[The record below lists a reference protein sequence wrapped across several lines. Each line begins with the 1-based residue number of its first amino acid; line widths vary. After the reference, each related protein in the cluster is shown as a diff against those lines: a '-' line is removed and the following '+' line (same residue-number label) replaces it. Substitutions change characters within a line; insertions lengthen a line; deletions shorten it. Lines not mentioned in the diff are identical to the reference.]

1 MAYCGVDELKEYLG
15 VTGTADDAMLLT
27 LLAAAQR
34 TIDSYCARTFEATAD
49 TVRTFDSQRDVDG
62 YTLTVDSD
70 LCAITSIVNGDGTT
84 ISNSHYVTEPRNE
97 TPYYAIRLK
106 TSAGKVWTS
115 TVSGDSENA
124 ITITGKWAY
133 STSAPSDIA
142 HVCKRLAAYIY
153 RQKDN
158 AGDLDRAV
166 IAGNS
171 TILPAQIPSDIRL
184 MLTPYKRL
192 SR

>member
-15 VTGTADDAMLLT
+15 IESATDEPMLLT
-27 LLAAAQR
+27 FLATAQR
-34 TIDSYCARTFEATAD
+34 IIDSYCARTFEATAD
-49 TVRTFDSQRDVDG
+49 TVRTFDSQCDVDG

-106 TSAGKVWTS
+106 ASAGNVWTS

-124 ITITGKWAY
+124 ITVTGKWAY

-184 MLTPYKRL
+184 MLAPYRRL

>member
-1 MAYCGVDELKEYLG
+1 MAYCGVEELKEYLG
-15 VTGTADDAMLLT
+15 VTGATDDAMLLT

-106 TSAGKVWTS
+106 ASAGKVWTS
-115 TVSGDSENA
+115 TVAGDSENA

-192 SR
+192 S

>member
-1 MAYCGVDELKEYLG
+1 M
-15 VTGTADDAMLLT
+15 
-27 LLAAAQR
+27 
-34 TIDSYCARTFEATAD
+34 
-49 TVRTFDSQRDVDG
+49 
-62 YTLTVDSD
+62 
-70 LCAITSIVNGDGTT
+70 
-84 ISNSHYVTEPRNE
+84 
-97 TPYYAIRLK
+97 
-106 TSAGKVWTS
+106 WTS
-115 TVSGDSENA
+115 TVAGDSENA
-124 ITITGKWAY
+124 ITVTGKWAY

-192 SR
+192 SQ

>member
-15 VTGTADDAMLLT
+15 IESATDEPMLLT

-84 ISNSHYVTEPRNE
+84 ISNSHYVTEPRNA

-106 TSAGKVWTS
+106 ASAGKVWTS

-124 ITITGKWAY
+124 ITVTGKWAY

-171 TILPAQIPSDIRL
+171 TILPAQIPNDIRL

>member
-15 VTGTADDAMLLT
+15 VTGATDDPMLLT
-27 LLAAAQR
+27 LLSAAQR

-62 YTLTVDSD
+62 YTLTVDAD
-70 LCAITSIVNGDGTT
+70 ICAITSIVNGDGTT

-106 TSAGKVWTS
+106 ASAGEVWTS
-115 TVSGDSENA
+115 TAAGDSENA
-124 ITITGKWAY
+124 ISITGKWAY

>member
-1 MAYCGVDELKEYLG
+1 MAYCGVEELKEYLG
-15 VTGTADDAMLLT
+15 VTGATDDAMLLT

-106 TSAGKVWTS
+106 ASAGKVWTS

-124 ITITGKWAY
+124 ISITGKWAY
-133 STSAPSDIA
+133 STSAPGDIA

-184 MLTPYKRL
+184 MLAPYRRL

>member
-15 VTGTADDAMLLT
+15 VTGATDDPMLLT

-106 TSAGKVWTS
+106 ASAGKVWTS

>member
-15 VTGTADDAMLLT
+15 VTGATDDAMLLT
-27 LLAAAQR
+27 LLSAVQR

-49 TVRTFDSQRDVDG
+49 TVRTFDSYRDVDG

-106 TSAGKVWTS
+106 ASAGKAWTS
-115 TVSGDSENA
+115 TVAGDSENA

-184 MLTPYKRL
+184 MLAPYKRL

>member
-15 VTGTADDAMLLT
+15 VTGAADDAMLLT
-27 LLAAAQR
+27 LLSAAQR

-70 LCAITSIVNGDGTT
+70 LCSITSIVNGDGTT

-106 TSAGKVWTS
+106 VSAGKVWTS
-115 TVSGDSENA
+115 TVAGDSENA

-171 TILPAQIPSDIRL
+171 TILPAQIPSDIKL
-184 MLTPYKRL
+184 MLAPYRRL

>member
-1 MAYCGVDELKEYLG
+1 MAYCGVEELKEYLG
-15 VTGTADDAMLLT
+15 VTGATDDAMLLT
-27 LLAAAQR
+27 LLAASQR

-106 TSAGKVWTS
+106 ASAGKVWTS

-124 ITITGKWAY
+124 ITVTGKWAY

-184 MLTPYKRL
+184 MLAPYRRL

>member
-15 VTGTADDAMLLT
+15 VTGATDDAMLLT

-84 ISNSHYVTEPRNE
+84 ISNSHYATEPRNVA
-97 TPYYAIRLK
+97 PYYAIRLK
-106 TSAGKVWTS
+106 ASAGKVWTS
-115 TVSGDSENA
+115 TVAGDSENA
-124 ITITGKWAY
+124 ISITGKWAY

-192 SR
+192 SQ

>member
-15 VTGTADDAMLLT
+15 VTGATDDAMLLT

-34 TIDSYCARTFEATAD
+34 TIDSYCARTFEATSD

-84 ISNSHYVTEPRNE
+84 ISNSHYVTEPRNT

-106 TSAGKVWTS
+106 ASAGKVWTS
-115 TVSGDSENA
+115 TVAGDSENA
-124 ITITGKWAY
+124 ITVTGKWAY

>member
-15 VTGTADDAMLLT
+15 VTGATDDAMLLT

-106 TSAGKVWTS
+106 ASAGKVWTS

-124 ITITGKWAY
+124 ISITGKWAY

-171 TILPAQIPSDIRL
+171 TILPAQIPNDIRL

>member
-1 MAYCGVDELKEYLG
+1 MAYCGVEELKEYLG
-15 VTGTADDAMLLT
+15 IESATDEPMLLT

-62 YTLTVDSD
+62 YTLAVDSD

-106 TSAGKVWTS
+106 ASAGKVWTS

>member
-15 VTGTADDAMLLT
+15 VTGATDDAMLLT

-106 TSAGKVWTS
+106 ASAGNVWTS

-124 ITITGKWAY
+124 ITVTGKWAY

-184 MLTPYKRL
+184 MLAPYRRL

>member
-84 ISNSHYVTEPRNE
+84 ISNSHYVTDPEPPPRF
-97 TPYYAIRLK
+97 
-106 TSAGKVWTS
+106 S
-115 TVSGDSENA
+115 THS
-124 ITITGKWAY
+124 
-133 STSAPSDIA
+133 
-142 HVCKRLAAYIY
+142 
-153 RQKDN
+153 
-158 AGDLDRAV
+158 
-166 IAGNS
+166 
-171 TILPAQIPSDIRL
+171 
-184 MLTPYKRL
+184 
-192 SR
+192 

>member
-15 VTGTADDAMLLT
+15 IESATDEPMLLT

-106 TSAGKVWTS
+106 ASAGNVWTS

-124 ITITGKWAY
+124 ITVTGKWAY
-133 STSAPSDIA
+133 SKTAPSDIA

-184 MLTPYKRL
+184 MLAPYRRL

>member
-15 VTGTADDAMLLT
+15 VTGATDDAMLLT

-106 TSAGKVWTS
+106 ASAGKVWTS
-115 TVSGDSENA
+115 TVAGDSENA
-124 ITITGKWAY
+124 ISVTGKWAY

-142 HVCKRLAAYIY
+142 HVCKRLASYIY

-184 MLTPYKRL
+184 MLAPYKRL

>member
-34 TIDSYCARTFEATAD
+34 TIDSYCMRTFEATAD
-49 TVRTFDSQRDVDG
+49 SVRRFDSQRDVDG
-62 YTLTVDSD
+62 YTLTVDAD
-70 LCAITSIVNGDGTT
+70 ICAITSIVNGDGTT
-84 ISNSHYVTEPRNE
+84 ISNSHYATEPRNE

-106 TSAGKVWTS
+106 ASAGKVWTS
-115 TVSGDSENA
+115 TVAGDSENA
-124 ITITGKWAY
+124 ITVTGKWAY

-184 MLTPYKRL
+184 VLTPYKRL

>member
-184 MLTPYKRL
+184 MLAPYRRL

>member
-15 VTGTADDAMLLT
+15 VTGATDDAMLLT

-34 TIDSYCARTFEATAD
+34 TIDSYCMRTFEATAD
-49 TVRTFDSQRDVDG
+49 SVRTFDSQRDVDG

-84 ISNSHYVTEPRNE
+84 ISNSHYVTEPRNA

-106 TSAGKVWTS
+106 ASAGKVWTS

-171 TILPAQIPSDIRL
+171 TILPAQIPNDIRL

>member
-15 VTGTADDAMLLT
+15 VTGATDDAMLLT

-34 TIDSYCARTFEATAD
+34 TIDSYCMRTFEATAD
-49 TVRTFDSQRDVDG
+49 SVRTFDSQRDVDG

-84 ISNSHYVTEPRNE
+84 ISNSHYVTEPRNA

-106 TSAGKVWTS
+106 ASAGKVWTS
-115 TVSGDSENA
+115 TAAGDSENA
-124 ITITGKWAY
+124 ISITGKWAY

-184 MLTPYKRL
+184 MLAPYRRL

>member
-15 VTGTADDAMLLT
+15 IESATDEPMLLT

-34 TIDSYCARTFEATAD
+34 TIDSYCARTFDATAD

-106 TSAGKVWTS
+106 ASAGNVWTS

-124 ITITGKWAY
+124 ITVTGKWAY

-184 MLTPYKRL
+184 MLAPYRRL

>member
-15 VTGTADDAMLLT
+15 VTGATDDAMLLT

-106 TSAGKVWTS
+106 ASAGKVWTS
-115 TVSGDSENA
+115 TVAGDSENA
-124 ITITGKWAY
+124 ITVTGKWAY

-192 SR
+192 S

>member
-124 ITITGKWAY
+124 ITVTGKWAY

-171 TILPAQIPSDIRL
+171 TILPAQIPNDIRL